1 VDRDRARAPQ
11 GGAHLRPLVAILGR
25 PNVGKST
32 LFNRIAGRRLAL
44 VQDVPGVTRDRHY
57 ADAEWQGRPLAL
69 VDTGGFVPEQEA
81 GLAAAVRA
89 QAQLAAAEA
98 DVLLLL
104 VDGRAG
110 PTAADESL
118 ARALRRT
125 GKPLLLVVNKL
136 DSPRAAESG
145 TADFYRLGIQ
155 DVFPVSAEHAL
166 GIDALLDAVLAR
178 LPNPPEAPEPTAEAA
193 PEEEA
198 PVRLTILG
206 RPNVGKSTLL
216 NALVHEERVVAS
228 PEPGTT
234 RDPIDTTLVH
244 GGRRYVVTDTAGI
257 RRRKAVGEALE
268 KISVLAALR
277 SMERAE
283 VAVLVLD
290 GTEPGVDQDARL
302 AGLVAERA
310 RALLVVVNKWDLV
323 QKDPRT
329 EKRTREE
336 LKWTLKF
343 VSYAPIVFV
352 SALTGSKVEKVLDL
366 AAELQDAFRLR
377 VPTPALN
384 KLLGQLVDAH
394 PGPIVDGRPLRLYY
408 IAQVGTA
415 PPAFAITTNRPE
427 KVPEAYKRYLSNQLR
442 ATFGLRVPIQ
452 LFFREKPGKAKR
464 MARKRP
470 HARR

>member
-1 VDRDRARAPQ
+1 M
-11 GGAHLRPLVAILGR
+11 RPLVAILGR

-32 LFNRIAGRRLAL
+32 LFNRVAGRRLAL

-57 ADAEWQGRPLAL
+57 ADTDWQGHPLAL
-69 VDTGGFVPEQEA
+69 VDTGGFVPDEVT
-81 GLAAAVRA
+81 GLAAQVRA
-89 QAQLAAAEA
+89 QAELAAQEA
-98 DVLLLL
+98 DVVLMV
-104 VDGRAG
+104 VDGRDG

-125 GKPLLLVVNKL
+125 GKPVLLVVNKL
-136 DSPRAAESG
+136 DSATLAETG
-145 TADFYRLGIQ
+145 TADFYRLGIP
-155 DVFPVSAEHAL
+155 DVFAVSAEHAL
-166 GIDALLDAVLAR
+166 GLDALLDAVVSR
-178 LPNPPEAPEPTAEAA
+178 LGDRATQVEEPTEG
-193 PEEEA
+193 EEG

-216 NALVHEERVVAS
+216 NAIVKEERVVAS

-234 RDPIDTTLVH
+234 RDPIDTTFVH
-244 GGRRYVVTDTAGI
+244 KGRRFVLTDTAGI
-257 RRRKAVGEALE
+257 RRRKSMGEGVE
-268 KISVLAALR
+268 KLSVLAALR
-277 SMERAE
+277 RMERAE

-323 QKDPRT
+323 SKDPRT

-366 AAELQDAFRLR
+366 AAELHDQFRMR
-377 VPTPALN
+377 TPTPALN
-384 KLLGQLVDAH
+384 KLLARVVDAH
-394 PGPIVDGRPLRLYY
+394 PAPIVDGRPLRLYY

-464 MARKRP
+464 VARKRP

>member
-1 VDRDRARAPQ
+1 
-11 GGAHLRPLVAILGR
+11 
-25 PNVGKST
+25 VGKST
-32 LFNRIAGRRLAL
+32 FFNRLAGRRLAL

-57 ADAEWQGRPLAL
+57 ADAEWQGRLLSL
-69 VDTGGFVPEQEA
+69 VDTGGFMPDQEA
-81 GLAAAVRA
+81 GLAAQVRA
-89 QAQLAAAEA
+89 QAEIAAAQA

-136 DSPRAAESG
+136 DTPAAGETG
-145 TADFYRLGIQ
+145 PADFYRLGIQ

-166 GIDALLDAVLAR
+166 GLDALLDAVLAR
-178 LPNPPEAPEPTAEAA
+178 LPEPAEPAEPVVEPA
-193 PEEEA
+193 GEEEP

-216 NALVHEERVVAS
+216 NALVKEDRVVAS
-228 PEPGTT
+228 VEPGTT

-244 GGRRYVVTDTAGI
+244 KGRRYVLTDTAGI

-277 SMERAE
+277 SMERAD

-323 QKDPRT
+323 AKDPRK
-329 EKRTREE
+329 EKKTRED

-352 SALTGSKVEKVLDL
+352 SALTGAKVEKVLDL
-366 AAELQDAFRLR
+366 AAELQDQFRVR
-377 VPTPALN
+377 TPTPALN
-384 KLLGQLVDAH
+384 KLLAKVVDAH
-394 PGPIVDGRPLRLYY
+394 PAPIVDGRPLRLYY

-415 PPAFAITTNRPE
+415 PPAFALTTNRPE
-427 KVPEAYKRYLSNQLR
+427 KVPETYKRYLANQLR
-442 ATFGLRVPIQ
+442 DTFGLRVPLQ

-464 MARKRP
+464 V
-470 HARR
+470 ARRRPNARR

>member
-1 VDRDRARAPQ
+1 M
-11 GGAHLRPLVAILGR
+11 RPLIAILGR

-57 ADAEWQGRPLAL
+57 ADAEWLGRQLAV
-69 VDTGGFVPEQEA
+69 VDTGGFVTEGA
-81 GLAAAVRA
+81 GGLAAQIRA
-89 QAQLAAAEA
+89 QAELAAAEA
-98 DVLLLL
+98 EVVLMV
-104 VDGRAG
+104 VDGRSG
-110 PTAADESL
+110 PTATDETL

-136 DSPRAAESG
+136 DSPAAAETG
-145 TADFYRLGIQ
+145 TGDFYRLGIPE
-155 DVFPVSAEHAL
+155 VFPVSAEHAL
-166 GIDALLDAVLAR
+166 GVDALLDAIVAR
-178 LPNPPEAPEPTAEAA
+178 LPPPPEPTEG
-193 PEEEA
+193 PEQEENA

-216 NALVHEERVVAS
+216 NAIVREERVVAS

-244 GGRRYVVTDTAGI
+244 AGRRFVLTDTAGI
-257 RRRKAVGEALE
+257 RRRKAVGEGVE
-268 KISVLAALR
+268 KLSVLAALR
-277 SMERAE
+277 SMERAD

-302 AGLVAERA
+302 AGLVTERA

-323 QKDPRT
+323 AKDPRT

-352 SALTGSKVEKVLDL
+352 SALTGSKVDKVLDL
-366 AAELQDAFRLR
+366 AAGLQDTFRMR

-384 KLLGQLVDAH
+384 KLLAQLVDAH
-394 PGPIVDGRPLRLYY
+394 PAPIVDGRPLRLYY

-415 PPAFAITTNRPE
+415 PPAFAITTTRPE

-442 ATFGLRVPIQ
+442 EAFGLRVPLQ

-464 MARKRP
+464 VARKRP

>member
-1 VDRDRARAPQ
+1 M
-11 GGAHLRPLVAILGR
+11 RPLVAILGR

-57 ADAEWQGRPLAL
+57 ADAEWQGRQLAV
-69 VDTGGFVPEQEA
+69 VDTGGFVPEEA
-81 GLAAAVRA
+81 GGLAAQVRA
-89 QAQLAAAEA
+89 QAELAAAEA
-98 DVLLLL
+98 DVVLMV
-104 VDGRAG
+104 VDGRSG
-110 PTAADESL
+110 PIAADETL

-125 GKPLLLVVNKL
+125 GKPLVLVVNKL
-136 DSPRAAESG
+136 DSPAAAETG
-145 TADFYRLGIQ
+145 TGDFYRLGIA

-166 GIDALLDAVLAR
+166 GVDGVLDAVVAR
-178 LPNPPEAPEPTAEAA
+178 LPAPPETG
-193 PEEEA
+193 PEETQEENA

-216 NALVHEERVVAS
+216 NALVREERVVAS

-244 GGRRYVVTDTAGI
+244 GGRRFVLTDTAGI
-257 RRRKAVGEALE
+257 RRRKAVGEGVE
-268 KISVLAALR
+268 KLSVLAALR
-277 SMERAE
+277 SMERAD

-323 QKDPRT
+323 TKDPRT

-343 VSYAPIVFV
+343 VAYAPIVFV
-352 SALTGSKVEKVLDL
+352 SALTGSKVDKVLDL
-366 AAELQDAFRLR
+366 AAGLQDSFRMR

-384 KLLGQLVDAH
+384 KLLGRLVDAH
-394 PGPIVDGRPLRLYY
+394 PAPIVDGRPLRLYY

-427 KVPEAYKRYLSNQLR
+427 KVPEAYKRYISNQLR
-442 ATFGLRVPIQ
+442 ETFGLRVPLQ
-452 LFFREKPGKAKR
+452 LFFREKPGKAR
-464 MARKRP
+464 RVARKRP

>member
-1 VDRDRARAPQ
+1 V
-11 GGAHLRPLVAILGR
+11 RPLVAILGR

-57 ADAEWQGRPLAL
+57 ADTDWQGRALAV
-69 VDTGGFVPEQEA
+69 VDTGGFVPDEA
-81 GLAAAVRA
+81 HGLTAQVRA
-89 QAQLAAAEA
+89 QAELAAQEA
-98 DVLLLL
+98 DVVLMV
-104 VDGRAG
+104 VDGRDG

-125 GKPLLLVVNKL
+125 GKPVLLVVNKL
-136 DSPRAAESG
+136 DSPASAETG
-145 TADFYRLGIQ
+145 TADFFRLGFPE
-155 DVFPVSAEHAL
+155 VFAVSAEHAL
-166 GIDALLDAVLAR
+166 GFDALLDAVVAR
-178 LPNPPEAPEPTAEAA
+178 LGEPAA
-193 PEEEA
+193 PAEEPAEGDDG

-216 NALVHEERVVAS
+216 NALVKEERVVAN

-244 GGRRYVVTDTAGI
+244 KGRRFVLTDTAGI
-257 RRRKAVGEALE
+257 RRRKAVGEVVE
-268 KISVLAALR
+268 KLSVLAALR

-323 QKDPRT
+323 SKDPRT

-336 LKWTLKF
+336 LKWTLRF

-366 AAELQDAFRLR
+366 AAELHDQFRMR
-377 VPTPALN
+377 TPTPALN
-384 KLLGQLVDAH
+384 RLLARVVDAH
-394 PGPIVDGRPLRLYY
+394 PAPIVDGRPLRLYY

-415 PPAFAITTNRPE
+415 PPAFAVTTNRPE
-427 KVPEAYKRYLSNQLR
+427 KVPEAYKRYLSNQIR
-442 ATFGLRVPIQ
+442 EAFGLRVPLQ

-464 MARKRP
+464 LARKRP

>member
-1 VDRDRARAPQ
+1 M
-11 GGAHLRPLVAILGR
+11 RPLVAILGR
-25 PNVGKST
+25 PSVGKST

-57 ADAEWQGRPLAL
+57 ADAEWQGRELAV
-69 VDTGGFVPEQEA
+69 VDTGGFVPDEQG
-81 GLAAAVRA
+81 GLSAQVRA
-89 QAQLAAAEA
+89 QAEIAAREA
-98 DVLLLL
+98 DVLLLV
-104 VDGRAG
+104 VDGRTG
-110 PTAADESL
+110 PTPADESL

-136 DSPRAAESG
+136 DSPTLAETG
-145 TADFYRLGIQ
+145 TADFFRLGIP
-155 DVFPVSAEHAL
+155 DVFAVSAEHSI
-166 GIDALLDAVLAR
+166 GVDGVLDAVAAR
-178 LPNPPEAPEPTAEAA
+178 LPAPAVPPPEVPPGDGEDG
-193 PEEEA
+193 

-216 NALVHEERVVAS
+216 NALVHEERVVAN

-244 GGRRYVVTDTAGI
+244 EGRRFVLTDTAGI
-257 RRRKAVGEALE
+257 RRRKAVGEAVE
-268 KISVLAALR
+268 KLSVLAALR
-277 SMERAE
+277 SMERAD
-283 VAVLVLD
+283 VAILVLD

-323 QKDPRT
+323 EKDPRT

-352 SALTGSKVEKVLDL
+352 SALTGAKVEKVLDL
-366 AAELQDAFRLR
+366 AAELQDAFRRR
-377 VPTPALN
+377 VPTPVLN
-384 KLLGQLVDAH
+384 RFLAQVVDAH
-394 PGPIVDGRPLRLYY
+394 PAPIVDGRPLRLYY

-415 PPAFAITTNRPE
+415 PPAFTVTTNRPE
-427 KVPEAYKRYLSNQLR
+427 KVPETYKRYLSNQLR
-442 ATFGLRVPIQ
+442 AAFGLRVPLQ
-452 LFFREKPGKAKR
+452 LFFREKPGRAKR
-464 MARKRP
+464 VARKRP

>member
-1 VDRDRARAPQ
+1 M
-11 GGAHLRPLVAILGR
+11 RPLIAILGR

-57 ADAEWQGRPLAL
+57 ADAEWQGRPLAI
-69 VDTGGFVPEQEA
+69 VDTGGFVTEEDG
-81 GLAAAVRA
+81 GLAAQVRA
-89 QAQLAAAEA
+89 QAELAAAEA
-98 DVLLLL
+98 DVVLMV
-104 VDGRAG
+104 VDGRSG
-110 PTAADESL
+110 PTAADETL

-136 DSPRAAESG
+136 DSPATAETG
-145 TADFYRLGIQ
+145 TGDFYRLGIP
-155 DVFPVSAEHAL
+155 DVFPASAEHAL
-166 GIDALLDAVLAR
+166 GMDALLDAVVAR
-178 LPNPPEAPEPTAEAA
+178 LPKPVEPPEGPES
-193 PEEEA
+193 EENA

-216 NALVHEERVVAS
+216 NAIVREERVVAS

-244 GGRRYVVTDTAGI
+244 QGRRFVLTDTAGI
-257 RRRKAVGEALE
+257 RRRKAVGEGVE
-268 KISVLAALR
+268 KLSVLAALR

-323 QKDPRT
+323 AKDPRT

-343 VSYAPIVFV
+343 VSYAPIIFV
-352 SALTGSKVEKVLDL
+352 SALTGSKVDKVLDL
-366 AAELQDAFRLR
+366 AAGLQDTFRMR

-384 KLLGQLVDAH
+384 KLLGHLVDAH
-394 PGPIVDGRPLRLYY
+394 PAPIVDGRPLRLYY

-427 KVPEAYKRYLSNQLR
+427 KVPEAYKRYISNQLR
-442 ATFGLRVPIQ
+442 ETFGLRVPLQ

-464 MARKRP
+464 AARKRP
-470 HARR
+470 QKGPHARR

>member
-1 VDRDRARAPQ
+1 V
-11 GGAHLRPLVAILGR
+11 RPLVAILGR

-57 ADAEWQGRPLAL
+57 ADAEWQGRQLAV
-69 VDTGGFVPEQEA
+69 VDTGGFVTEEGG
-81 GLAAAVRA
+81 GLAAQVRA
-89 QAQLAAAEA
+89 QAELAAAEA
-98 DVLLLL
+98 DVVLMV
-104 VDGRAG
+104 VDGRSG
-110 PTAADESL
+110 PTAVDETL

-125 GKPLLLVVNKL
+125 GKPLILVVNKL
-136 DSPRAAESG
+136 DSPATAESG
-145 TADFYRLGIQ
+145 TADFYRLGIPE
-155 DVFPVSAEHAL
+155 VFPASAEHAL
-166 GIDALLDAVLAR
+166 GMDALLDAVVAR
-178 LPNPPEAPEPTAEAA
+178 LPPPPEAPDVEVAE
-193 PEEEA
+193 ENA

-216 NALVHEERVVAS
+216 NALVREERVVAS

-244 GGRRYVVTDTAGI
+244 GGRRFVLTDTAGI
-257 RRRKAVGEALE
+257 RRRKAVGEGVE
-268 KISVLAALR
+268 KLSVLAALR

-323 QKDPRT
+323 VKDPRT

-352 SALTGSKVEKVLDL
+352 SALTGSKVDKVLDL
-366 AAELQDAFRLR
+366 AAGLQDSFRMR

-384 KLLGQLVDAH
+384 KLLARVVDAH
-394 PGPIVDGRPLRLYY
+394 PAPIVDGRPLRLYY

-415 PPAFAITTNRPE
+415 PPAFAVTTNRPE

-442 ATFGLRVPIQ
+442 EAFGLRVPLQ

-464 MARKRP
+464 AARKRP

>member
-1 VDRDRARAPQ
+1 V
-11 GGAHLRPLVAILGR
+11 RPLVAILGR

-57 ADAEWQGRPLAL
+57 ADTDWQGHSLAL
-69 VDTGGFVPEQEA
+69 VDTGGFVPDEA
-81 GLAAAVRA
+81 SGLAAQVRA
-89 QAQLAAAEA
+89 QAELAAQEA
-98 DVLLLL
+98 DVVLMV
-104 VDGRAG
+104 VDGRDG

-125 GKPLLLVVNKL
+125 GKPVLLVVNKL
-136 DSPRAAESG
+136 DSTTLAETG
-145 TADFYRLGIQ
+145 TADFFRLGIP
-155 DVFPVSAEHAL
+155 DVFAVSAEHAL
-166 GIDALLDAVLAR
+166 GLDALLDAVVTR
-178 LPNPPEAPEPTAEAA
+178 LGDRAA
-193 PEEEA
+193 PAEEPAEGEEG

-216 NALVHEERVVAS
+216 NAIVKEERVVAS

-234 RDPIDTTLVH
+234 RDPIDTTFVH
-244 GGRRYVVTDTAGI
+244 KGRRFVLTDTAGI
-257 RRRKAVGEALE
+257 RRRKSMGEGVE
-268 KISVLAALR
+268 KLSVLAALR
-277 SMERAE
+277 RMERAE

-323 QKDPRT
+323 SKDPRT

-366 AAELQDAFRLR
+366 AAELHDQFRMR
-377 VPTPALN
+377 TPTPALN
-384 KLLGQLVDAH
+384 KLLAQVVDAH
-394 PGPIVDGRPLRLYY
+394 PAPIVDGRPLRLYY

-415 PPAFAITTNRPE
+415 PPAFAVTTNRPE

-442 ATFGLRVPIQ
+442 ETFGLRVPLQ
-452 LFFREKPGKAKR
+452 LFFREKPGRAKR
-464 MARKRP
+464 LARKRP

>member
-1 VDRDRARAPQ
+1 V
-11 GGAHLRPLVAILGR
+11 RPLVAILGR

-57 ADAEWQGRPLAL
+57 ADAEWQGRELA
-69 VDTGGFVPEQEA
+69 VIDTGGFVPDEA
-81 GLAAAVRA
+81 SGLAAQVRA
-89 QAQLAAAEA
+89 EAELAAREA
-98 DVLLLL
+98 DVVVMV

-110 PTAADESL
+110 PGAADETL

-125 GKPLLLVVNKL
+125 GKPLVLAVNKL
-136 DSPRAAESG
+136 DSPALVETG
-145 TADFYRLGIQ
+145 TADFYRLGIPE
-155 DVFPVSAEHAL
+155 VFGVSAEHSV
-166 GIDALLDAVLAR
+166 GVDALLDALVAR
-178 LPNPPEAPEPTAEAA
+178 LPKAPEPVEPAEGAE
-193 PEEEA
+193 PEENA

-216 NALVHEERVVAS
+216 NAIVHEERVVAS

-244 GGRRYVVTDTAGI
+244 RDRRFVLTDTAGI
-257 RRRKAVGEALE
+257 RRRKAVGEGVE
-268 KISVLAALR
+268 KLSVLAALR
-277 SMERAE
+277 SMERAD

-290 GTEPGVDQDARL
+290 GTEPGVEQDARL

-323 QKDPRT
+323 IKDPRT

-352 SALTGSKVEKVLDL
+352 SALTGSKVDKVLDL
-366 AAELQDAFRLR
+366 AAELQDSFRKR

-384 KLLGQLVDAH
+384 KLLGHLVDAH
-394 PGPIVDGRPLRLYY
+394 PAPIVDGRPLRLYY

-442 ATFGLRVPIQ
+442 ATFGLRVPLQ

-464 MARKRP
+464 AARRRP

>member
-1 VDRDRARAPQ
+1 M
-11 GGAHLRPLVAILGR
+11 RPLVAILGR

-32 LFNRIAGRRLAL
+32 LFNRLAGRRLAL

-57 ADAEWQGRPLAL
+57 TDAEWQGRPLAL
-69 VDTGGFVPEQEA
+69 VDTGGFIPDEKS
-81 GLAAAVRA
+81 GLAAQVRA
-89 QAQLAAAEA
+89 QAELAAAEA
-98 DVLLLL
+98 DVLLMV
-104 VDGRAG
+104 VDGRSG
-110 PTAADESL
+110 PMAADESL

-136 DSPRAAESG
+136 DTPAIAETG
-145 TADFYRLGIQ
+145 TADFYRLGIPE
-155 DVFPVSAEHAL
+155 VFGVSAEHAL
-166 GIDALLDAVLAR
+166 GLGSLLDAVVAR
-178 LPNPPEAPEPTAEAA
+178 LPPPGEAAGEPPPEEP
-193 PEEEA
+193 P

-216 NALVHEERVVAS
+216 NAIVHEERVVSS

-244 GGRRYVVTDTAGI
+244 GGRRFVLTDTAGI
-257 RRRKAVGEALE
+257 RRRKAVGEGVE
-268 KISVLAALR
+268 KLGVLAALR
-277 SMERAE
+277 SMERAD

-323 QKDPRT
+323 EKDPRT

-343 VSYAPIVFV
+343 VAYAPIVFV
-352 SALTGSKVEKVLDL
+352 SALTGAKVEKVLDL

-384 KLLGQLVDAH
+384 RLLAEVVDAH
-394 PGPIVDGRPLRLYY
+394 PAPIVDGRPLRLYY

-415 PPAFAITTNRPE
+415 PPAFAVTTNRPE
-427 KVPEAYKRYLSNQLR
+427 KVPEAYKRYLSNRLR
-442 ATFGLRVPIQ
+442 ETFGLRVPVQ
-452 LFFREKPGKAKR
+452 LFFREKPGRAKR
-464 MARKRP
+464 VARKRP
-470 HARR
+470 RARR

>member
-1 VDRDRARAPQ
+1 V
-11 GGAHLRPLVAILGR
+11 RPLIAILGR

-32 LFNRIAGRRLAL
+32 LFNRIVGRRLAL

-57 ADAEWQGRPLAL
+57 ADAEWQARQLAI
-69 VDTGGFVPEQEA
+69 VDTGGFVTEEEG
-81 GLAAAVRA
+81 GLAAQVRA
-89 QAQLAAAEA
+89 QAELAAAEA
-98 DVLLLL
+98 DVVLMV
-104 VDGRAG
+104 VDGRTG
-110 PTAADESL
+110 PSATDETL

-136 DSPRAAESG
+136 DSPAAAETG
-145 TADFYRLGIQ
+145 TGDFYRLGIPE
-155 DVFPVSAEHAL
+155 VFAVSAEHSL
-166 GIDALLDAVLAR
+166 GVDALLDAVVAR
-178 LPNPPEAPEPTAEAA
+178 LPAPPEAPAAEV
-193 PEEEA
+193 PEANA

-216 NALVHEERVVAS
+216 NALLREERVIAS

-244 GGRRYVVTDTAGI
+244 RDRRFVLTDTAGI
-257 RRRKAVGEALE
+257 RRRKAVGEGVE
-268 KISVLAALR
+268 KLSVLGALR
-277 SMERAE
+277 SMERAD

-323 QKDPRT
+323 AKDPRT

-343 VSYAPIVFV
+343 VSYAPIIFV
-352 SALTGSKVEKVLDL
+352 SALTGSKVDKVLDL
-366 AAELQDAFRLR
+366 AAELQDSFRKR

-384 KLLGQLVDAH
+384 KLLAQLVDAH
-394 PGPIVDGRPLRLYY
+394 PAPIVDGRPLRLYY

-427 KVPEAYKRYLSNQLR
+427 KVPEAYKRYVSNQLR
-442 ATFGLRVPIQ
+442 EAFGLRVPLQ

>member
-1 VDRDRARAPQ
+1 V
-11 GGAHLRPLVAILGR
+11 RPLVAILGR

-57 ADAEWQGRPLAL
+57 ADAEWQGRPLAV
-69 VDTGGFVPEQEA
+69 VDTGGFVPDQEG
-81 GLAAAVRA
+81 GLAAQVRA
-89 QAQLAAAEA
+89 QAELAAAEA
-98 DVLLLL
+98 DVLVMV
-104 VDGRAG
+104 VDGRDG
-110 PTAADESL
+110 PTAVDETL

-125 GKPLLLVVNKL
+125 GKPLLLAVNKL
-136 DSPRAAESG
+136 DVPALAETG
-145 TADFYRLGIQ
+145 TADFYRLGIG

-166 GIDALLDAVLAR
+166 GVDALLDAIVAR
-178 LPNPPEAPEPTAEAA
+178 VPPAAEGEEPAAAE
-193 PEEEA
+193 ENA

-216 NALVHEERVVAS
+216 NALVREERVVAA

-234 RDPIDTTLVH
+234 RDPIDTTLEH
-244 GGRRYVVTDTAGI
+244 RGRRFVLTDTAGI
-257 RRRKAVGEALE
+257 RRRRAVGEGVE
-268 KISVLAALR
+268 KLSVLAALR
-277 SMERAE
+277 SMERAD

-290 GTEPGVDQDARL
+290 GTEPGVEQDARL
-302 AGLVAERA
+302 AGLVAERG

-323 QKDPRT
+323 AKDPRT

-343 VSYAPIVFV
+343 VSYAPIIFV
-352 SALTGSKVEKVLDL
+352 SALTGAKVDKVLDL
-366 AAELQDAFRLR
+366 AAGLQDSFRMR

-394 PGPIVDGRPLRLYY
+394 PAPIVDGRPLRLYY

-427 KVPEAYKRYLSNQLR
+427 KVPEAYKRYISNQLR
-442 ATFGLRVPIQ
+442 ETFGLRVPIQ

-464 MARKRP
+464 VARKRP
-470 HARR
+470 NARR

>member
-1 VDRDRARAPQ
+1 V
-11 GGAHLRPLVAILGR
+11 RPLVAILGR

-44 VQDVPGVTRDRHY
+44 VRDVPGVTRDRHY
-57 ADAEWQGRPLAL
+57 ADADWQGRPLAI
-69 VDTGGFVPEQEA
+69 VDTGGFVTDEGA
-81 GLAAAVRA
+81 GLAAQVRA
-89 QAQLAAAEA
+89 QAELAAAEA
-98 DVLLLL
+98 DVVLMV
-104 VDGRAG
+104 VDGRTG
-110 PTAADESL
+110 PTAADETL

-136 DSPRAAESG
+136 DSPAAAETG
-145 TADFYRLGIQ
+145 TGDFYRLGIP

-166 GIDALLDAVLAR
+166 GFDALLDTVVAR
-178 LPNPPEAPEPTAEAA
+178 LPAPTEPAERPEP
-193 PEEEA
+193 EENA

-216 NALVHEERVVAS
+216 NAIVREERVVVS

-234 RDPIDTTLVH
+234 RDPIDTALEH
-244 GGRRYVVTDTAGI
+244 GGRRFILTDTGGI
-257 RRRKAVGEALE
+257 RRRKAVGEGVEQL
-268 KISVLAALR
+268 SVLAALR
-277 SMERAE
+277 SMERAD

-302 AGLVAERA
+302 AGLVVERA

-323 QKDPRT
+323 AKDPRT

-343 VSYAPIVFV
+343 VSYAPIIFV

-366 AAELQDAFRLR
+366 AAELQDSFRLR

-384 KLLGQLVDAH
+384 KLLAQLVDAH
-394 PGPIVDGRPLRLYY
+394 PAPIVDGRPLRLYY

-415 PPAFAITTNRPE
+415 PPAFAVTTNRPE

-442 ATFGLRVPIQ
+442 DTFGLRVPIQ

-464 MARKRP
+464 LARKRP

>member
-1 VDRDRARAPQ
+1 MRA
-11 GGAHLRPLVAILGR
+11 LVAILGR

-57 ADAEWQGRPLAL
+57 ADAEWQGRQLAV
-69 VDTGGFVPEQEA
+69 VDTGGFVTEEGG
-81 GLAAAVRA
+81 GLGAQVRA
-89 QAQLAAAEA
+89 QAELAAAEA
-98 DVLLLL
+98 DVVLMV
-104 VDGRAG
+104 VDGRSG
-110 PTAADESL
+110 PTAVDETL

-125 GKPLLLVVNKL
+125 GKPLILVVNKL
-136 DSPRAAESG
+136 DSPATAESG
-145 TADFYRLGIQ
+145 TADFYRLGIPE
-155 DVFPVSAEHAL
+155 VFPASAEHAL
-166 GIDALLDAVLAR
+166 GMDALLDAVVAR
-178 LPNPPEAPEPTAEAA
+178 LPPPPEAPDAEVA
-193 PEEEA
+193 EENA

-216 NALVHEERVVAS
+216 NALVREERVVAS

-244 GGRRYVVTDTAGI
+244 GGRRFVLTDTAGI
-257 RRRKAVGEALE
+257 RRRKAVGEGVE
-268 KISVLAALR
+268 KLSVLAALR

-323 QKDPRT
+323 VKDPRT

-352 SALTGSKVEKVLDL
+352 SALTGSKVDKVLDL
-366 AAELQDAFRLR
+366 AAGLQDSFRMR

-384 KLLGQLVDAH
+384 KLLARVVDAH
-394 PGPIVDGRPLRLYY
+394 PAPIVDGRPLRLYY
-408 IAQVGTA
+408 IAQVGAA
-415 PPAFAITTNRPE
+415 PPAFAVTTNRPE
-427 KVPEAYKRYLSNQLR
+427 KVPEAYKRYLSNRLR
-442 ATFGLRVPIQ
+442 EAFGLRVPLQ
-452 LFFREKPGKAKR
+452 LFFREKPGRAKR
-464 MARKRP
+464 VARKRP
-470 HARR
+470 ARR

>member
-1 VDRDRARAPQ
+1 M
-11 GGAHLRPLVAILGR
+11 RPLIAILGR
-25 PNVGKST
+25 PSVGKST

-57 ADAEWQGRPLAL
+57 ADAEWQGRPLAI
-69 VDTGGFVPEQEA
+69 VDTGGFVTEA
-81 GLAAAVRA
+81 AGGLAAQVRA
-89 QAQLAAAEA
+89 QAELAAAEA
-98 DVLLLL
+98 DVVLMV
-104 VDGRAG
+104 VDGRSG
-110 PTAADESL
+110 PTAADETL

-125 GKPLLLVVNKL
+125 GKPLLLAVNKL
-136 DSPRAAESG
+136 DSPATAETG
-145 TADFYRLGIQ
+145 TGDFYRLGIP
-155 DVFPVSAEHAL
+155 DVFPTSAEHAL
-166 GIDALLDAVLAR
+166 GMDALLDAVVAR
-178 LPNPPEAPEPTAEAA
+178 LPKPVEPAEGAE
-193 PEEEA
+193 PEENA

-216 NALVHEERVVAS
+216 NAIVREERVVAN

-244 GGRRYVVTDTAGI
+244 QGRRFILTDTAGI

-277 SMERAE
+277 SMERAD

-343 VSYAPIVFV
+343 VSYAPIIFV
-352 SALTGSKVEKVLDL
+352 SALTGSKVDKVLDL
-366 AAELQDAFRLR
+366 AAELQDAFRMR

-384 KLLGQLVDAH
+384 KLLARLVDAH
-394 PGPIVDGRPLRLYY
+394 PAPIVDGRPLRLYY

-415 PPAFAITTNRPE
+415 PPAFALTTNRPE
-427 KVPEAYKRYLSNQLR
+427 KVPEAYKRYISNQLR
-442 ATFGLRVPIQ
+442 EAFGLRVPLQ

-464 MARKRP
+464 AARKRP

>member
-1 VDRDRARAPQ
+1 M
-11 GGAHLRPLVAILGR
+11 RPLVAILGR

-57 ADAEWQGRPLAL
+57 ADAEWQGRQIAL
-69 VDTGGFVPEQEA
+69 VDTGGFVAEEA
-81 GLAAAVRA
+81 GGLAAQVRA
-89 QAQLAAAEA
+89 QAELAAAEA
-98 DVLLLL
+98 DVVLMV
-104 VDGRAG
+104 VDGRSG
-110 PTAADESL
+110 PIAADETL

-136 DSPRAAESG
+136 DSPAAAETG
-145 TADFYRLGIQ
+145 TGDFYRLGIPE
-155 DVFPVSAEHAL
+155 VFAVSAEHAL
-166 GIDALLDAVLAR
+166 GMDAVLDAVVAR
-178 LPNPPEAPEPTAEAA
+178 LPPPPEASGEET
-193 PEEEA
+193 PEENA

-216 NALVHEERVVAS
+216 NALVREERVVAN

-244 GGRRYVVTDTAGI
+244 GGRRFVLTDTAGI
-257 RRRKAVGEALE
+257 RRRKAVGEGVE

-277 SMERAE
+277 SMERAD

-323 QKDPRT
+323 TKDPRT

-343 VSYAPIVFV
+343 VAYAPIVFV
-352 SALTGSKVEKVLDL
+352 SALTGSKVDKVLDL
-366 AAELQDAFRLR
+366 AADLQDSFRMR

-384 KLLGQLVDAH
+384 KLLAQLVDAH
-394 PGPIVDGRPLRLYY
+394 PAPIVDGRPLRLYY

-427 KVPEAYKRYLSNQLR
+427 KVPESYKRYVSNQLR
-442 ATFGLRVPIQ
+442 EAFGLRVPLQ

-464 MARKRP
+464 LARKRP

>member
-1 VDRDRARAPQ
+1 V
-11 GGAHLRPLVAILGR
+11 RPLVAILGR

-44 VQDVPGVTRDRHY
+44 VRDVPGVTRDRHY
-57 ADAEWQGRPLAL
+57 ADADWQGRPLAI
-69 VDTGGFVPEQEA
+69 VDTGGFVTDEGA
-81 GLAAAVRA
+81 GLAAQVRA
-89 QAQLAAAEA
+89 QAELAAAEA
-98 DVLLLL
+98 DVVLMV
-104 VDGRAG
+104 VDGRTG
-110 PTAADESL
+110 PTAADETL

-136 DSPRAAESG
+136 DSPAAAETG
-145 TADFYRLGIQ
+145 TGDFYRLGIP

-166 GIDALLDAVLAR
+166 GFDALLDTVVAR
-178 LPNPPEAPEPTAEAA
+178 LPAPTEPAERPEP
-193 PEEEA
+193 EENA

-216 NALVHEERVVAS
+216 NAIVREERVVVS

-234 RDPIDTTLVH
+234 RDPIDTALEH
-244 GGRRYVVTDTAGI
+244 GGRRFILTDTGGI
-257 RRRKAVGEALE
+257 RRRKAVGEGVE
-268 KISVLAALR
+268 KLSVLAALR
-277 SMERAE
+277 SMERAD

-302 AGLVAERA
+302 AGLVVERA

-323 QKDPRT
+323 AKDPRT

-343 VSYAPIVFV
+343 VSYAPIIFV

-366 AAELQDAFRLR
+366 AAELQDSFRLR

-384 KLLGQLVDAH
+384 KLLAQLVDAH
-394 PGPIVDGRPLRLYY
+394 PAPIVDGRPLRLYY

-415 PPAFAITTNRPE
+415 PPAFAVTTNRPE

-442 ATFGLRVPIQ
+442 DTFGLRVPIQ

-464 MARKRP
+464 LARKRP

>member
-1 VDRDRARAPQ
+1 M
-11 GGAHLRPLVAILGR
+11 
-25 PNVGKST
+25 GKST

-57 ADAEWQGRPLAL
+57 ADAEWQGRPLAV
-69 VDTGGFVPEQEA
+69 VDTGGFVPDQEG
-81 GLAAAVRA
+81 GLAAQVRA
-89 QAQLAAAEA
+89 QAQLAAGEA
-98 DVLLLL
+98 DVVLMV
-104 VDGRAG
+104 VDGRTG
-110 PTAADESL
+110 PTATDETL

-136 DSPRAAESG
+136 DSPAAADTG
-145 TADFYRLGIQ
+145 TGEFYRLGIP
-155 DVFPVSAEHAL
+155 DVFAVSAEHAL
-166 GIDALLDAVLAR
+166 GLDPLLDAVVAR
-178 LPNPPEAPEPTAEAA
+178 LPPPAPEPKAGAE
-193 PEEEA
+193 PEENA

-216 NALVHEERVVAS
+216 NALVREERVVAN

-244 GGRRYVVTDTAGI
+244 KGRHFVLTDTAGI
-257 RRRKAVGEALE
+257 RRRKAVGEAVE
-268 KISVLAALR
+268 KLSVLAALR
-277 SMERAE
+277 SMERAD

-323 QKDPRT
+323 AKDPRT

-366 AAELQDAFRLR
+366 AAELQDSFRMR

-394 PGPIVDGRPLRLYY
+394 PAPIVDGRPLRLYY

-415 PPAFAITTNRPE
+415 PPAFAVTTNRPE
-427 KVPEAYKRYLSNQLR
+427 KVPEAYKRYLANHLR
-442 ATFGLRVPIQ
+442 EAFGLRVPIQ

-464 MARKRP
+464 LARKRP

>member
-1 VDRDRARAPQ
+1 
-11 GGAHLRPLVAILGR
+11 
-25 PNVGKST
+25 
-32 LFNRIAGRRLAL
+32 
-44 VQDVPGVTRDRHY
+44 
-57 ADAEWQGRPLAL
+57 
-69 VDTGGFVPEQEA
+69 
-81 GLAAAVRA
+81 
-89 QAQLAAAEA
+89 
-98 DVLLLL
+98 
-104 VDGRAG
+104 
-110 PTAADESL
+110 
-118 ARALRRT
+118 
-125 GKPLLLVVNKL
+125 VVNKL
-136 DSPRAAESG
+136 DSPAAAETG
-145 TADFYRLGIQ
+145 TGDFYRLGIP
-155 DVFPVSAEHAL
+155 DLFPVSAEHAL
-166 GIDALLDAVLAR
+166 GMDAVLDAVVAR
-178 LPNPPEAPEPTAEAA
+178 LPPPPEASAEET
-193 PEEEA
+193 PEENA

-216 NALVHEERVVAS
+216 NALVHEERVVAN

-244 GGRRYVVTDTAGI
+244 GGRRFVLTDTAGI
-257 RRRKAVGEALE
+257 RRRKAVGESVE

-277 SMERAE
+277 SMERAD

-323 QKDPRT
+323 MKDPRT

-343 VSYAPIVFV
+343 VAYAPIVFV
-352 SALTGSKVEKVLDL
+352 SALTGSKVDKVLDL
-366 AAELQDAFRLR
+366 AAGLQDSFRMR

-394 PGPIVDGRPLRLYY
+394 PAPIVDGRPLRLYY

-427 KVPEAYKRYLSNQLR
+427 KVPEAYKRYVSNQLR
-442 ATFGLRVPIQ
+442 EAFGLRVPLQ

-464 MARKRP
+464 LARRRP

>member
-1 VDRDRARAPQ
+1 V
-11 GGAHLRPLVAILGR
+11 RPLIAILGR

-32 LFNRIAGRRLAL
+32 LFNRIVGRRLAL

-57 ADAEWQGRPLAL
+57 ADAEWLGRELAV
-69 VDTGGFVPEQEA
+69 VDTGGFVTEEDG
-81 GLAAAVRA
+81 GLAAQVRA
-89 QAQLAAAEA
+89 QAELAAAEA
-98 DVLLLL
+98 DVVLMV
-104 VDGRAG
+104 VDGRTG
-110 PTAADESL
+110 PSATDETL

-125 GKPLLLVVNKL
+125 GKPLLVVVNKL
-136 DSPRAAESG
+136 DTPAAAESG
-145 TADFYRLGIQ
+145 TGDFYRLGIPE
-155 DVFPVSAEHAL
+155 VFPVSAEHAL
-166 GIDALLDAVLAR
+166 GMDALLDAVVAR
-178 LPNPPEAPEPTAEAA
+178 LPAPPEPPGPEVL
-193 PEEEA
+193 EENA

-216 NALVHEERVVAS
+216 NALVRAERVVAG

-244 GGRRYVVTDTAGI
+244 RGRRFVLTDTAGI
-257 RRRKAVGEALE
+257 RRRKAVGEGVE
-268 KISVLAALR
+268 KLSVLAALR
-277 SMERAE
+277 SMERAD

-302 AGLVAERA
+302 AGLVTERA

-323 QKDPRT
+323 AKDPRT

-343 VSYAPIVFV
+343 VSYAPIIFV
-352 SALTGSKVEKVLDL
+352 SALTGSKVDKVLDL
-366 AAELQDAFRLR
+366 AADLQDSFRMR

-384 KLLGQLVDAH
+384 KLLARLVDAH
-394 PGPIVDGRPLRLYY
+394 PAPIVDGRPLRLYY

-427 KVPEAYKRYLSNQLR
+427 KVPEAYKRYVSNQLR
-442 ATFGLRVPIQ
+442 EAFGLRVPLQ

-464 MARKRP
+464 VARKRP

>member
-1 VDRDRARAPQ
+1 VT
-11 GGAHLRPLVAILGR
+11 PLVAILGR

-57 ADAEWQGRPLAL
+57 ADAEWQGRKLAV
-69 VDTGGFVPEQEA
+69 VDTGGFVTEEVG
-81 GLAAAVRA
+81 GLPAQVRA
-89 QAQLAAAEA
+89 QAELAAAEA
-98 DVLLLL
+98 DVVLMV
-104 VDGRAG
+104 VDGRTG
-110 PTAADESL
+110 PTAADETL

-136 DSPRAAESG
+136 DTPAVADSG
-145 TADFYRLGIQ
+145 TGDFYRLGVQ
-155 DVFPVSAEHAL
+155 DLFPVSAEHAL
-166 GIDALLDAVLAR
+166 GMDALLDAVVAR
-178 LPNPPEAPEPTAEAA
+178 LPPPPEAVETPAAE
-193 PEEEA
+193 ENA

-216 NALVHEERVVAS
+216 NAIVHEERVVAS

-244 GGRRYVVTDTAGI
+244 QGRRFVLTDTAGI
-257 RRRKAVGEALE
+257 RRRKAVGEGVE
-268 KISVLAALR
+268 KLSVLAALR
-277 SMERAE
+277 SMERAD

-343 VSYAPIVFV
+343 VSYAPIIFV
-352 SALTGSKVEKVLDL
+352 SALTGSKVDKVLDL
-366 AAELQDAFRLR
+366 AAELQDAFRRR

-394 PGPIVDGRPLRLYY
+394 PAPIVDGRPLRLYY

-415 PPAFAITTNRPE
+415 PPAFALTTNRPE
-427 KVPEAYKRYLSNQLR
+427 KVPEAYKRYISNQLR
-442 ATFGLRVPIQ
+442 ETFGLRVPLQ

-464 MARKRP
+464 AARKRP

>member
-1 VDRDRARAPQ
+1 
-11 GGAHLRPLVAILGR
+11 
-25 PNVGKST
+25 VGKST
-32 LFNRIAGRRLAL
+32 LFNRLAGRRLAL

-81 GLAAAVRA
+81 GLAAQVRA
-89 QAQLAAAEA
+89 QAELATAEA

-110 PTAADESL
+110 PTAADASL
-118 ARALRRT
+118 ATALRRT

-136 DSPRAAESG
+136 DSPAAADSG
-145 TADFYRLGIQ
+145 TGDFYRLGIQ

-166 GIDALLDAVLAR
+166 GMDALLDAVVAR
-178 LPNPPEAPEPTAEAA
+178 LPQPPEPPEPVTEPA
-193 PEEEA
+193 PDGEA

-216 NALVHEERVVAS
+216 NALVHEERVVANA
-228 PEPGTT
+228 EPGTT

-244 GGRRYVVTDTAGI
+244 KGRRYVLTDTAGI

-277 SMERAE
+277 SMERAD

-323 QKDPRT
+323 QKDPKK
-329 EKRTREE
+329 EKKTREE

-352 SALTGSKVEKVLDL
+352 SALTGAKVEKVLDL
-366 AAELQDAFRLR
+366 AAGLQDSFRVR
-377 VPTPALN
+377 IPTPALN
-384 KLLGQLVDAH
+384 KLLARMVDAH
-394 PGPIVDGRPLRLYY
+394 PAPIVDGRPLRLYY

-415 PPAFAITTNRPE
+415 PPAFALTTNRPE
-427 KVPEAYKRYLSNQLR
+427 KVPETYKRYLSNQLR
-442 ATFGLRVPIQ
+442 EEFGLRVPLQ

-464 MARKRP
+464 AARRRP

>member
-1 VDRDRARAPQ
+1 M
-11 GGAHLRPLVAILGR
+11 RPLVAILGR

-57 ADAEWQGRPLAL
+57 ADTEWQGRSLAL
-69 VDTGGFVPEQEA
+69 VDTGGFVPDGEG
-81 GLAAAVRA
+81 GLAAQVRA
-89 QAQLAAAEA
+89 QAELATAEA

-110 PTAADESL
+110 PTPADDAL

-136 DSPRAAESG
+136 DTPPAAETG
-145 TADFYRLGIQ
+145 TADFYRLGIA

-166 GIDALLDAVLAR
+166 GMDALLDAVVAR
-178 LPNPPEAPEPTAEAA
+178 LPKPPEAEPAPAPGEATDA
-193 PEEEA
+193 T
-198 PVRLTILG
+198 VRLTILG

-244 GGRRYVVTDTAGI
+244 EGRRFVLTDTAGI
-257 RRRKAVGEALE
+257 RRRKAVGEAVE

-277 SMERAE
+277 SMERAD

-302 AGLVAERA
+302 AGVVAERA

-394 PGPIVDGRPLRLYY
+394 PAPIVDGRPLRLYY

-427 KVPEAYKRYLSNQLR
+427 KVPEAYKRYLANQLR
-442 ATFGLRVPIQ
+442 ETFGLRVPIQ

-464 MARKRP
+464 VARKRP

>member
-1 VDRDRARAPQ
+1 V
-11 GGAHLRPLVAILGR
+11 RPLVAILGR

-32 LFNRIAGRRLAL
+32 LFNRLAGRRLAL

-57 ADAEWQGRPLAL
+57 TDAEWQGRPLAL
-69 VDTGGFVPEQEA
+69 VDTGGFVPDEKS
-81 GLAAAVRA
+81 GLAAQVRA
-89 QAQLAAAEA
+89 QAELAAAEA
-98 DVLLLL
+98 DVLLMV
-104 VDGRAG
+104 VDGRSG
-110 PTAADESL
+110 PMAADESL

-136 DSPRAAESG
+136 DTPAIAETG
-145 TADFYRLGIQ
+145 TADFYRLGIPE
-155 DVFPVSAEHAL
+155 VFGVSAEHAL
-166 GIDALLDAVLAR
+166 GLGSLLDAVVAR
-178 LPNPPEAPEPTAEAA
+178 LPPPGEAAGEPPPEEP
-193 PEEEA
+193 P

-216 NALVHEERVVAS
+216 NAIVHEERVVSS

-244 GGRRYVVTDTAGI
+244 GGRRFVLTDTAGI
-257 RRRKAVGEALE
+257 RRRKAVGEGVE
-268 KISVLAALR
+268 KLGVLAALR
-277 SMERAE
+277 SMERAD

-323 QKDPRT
+323 EKDPRT

-343 VSYAPIVFV
+343 VAYAPIVFV
-352 SALTGSKVEKVLDL
+352 SALTGAKVEKVLDL

-384 KLLGQLVDAH
+384 RLLAEVVDAH
-394 PGPIVDGRPLRLYY
+394 PAPIVDGRPLRLYY

-415 PPAFAITTNRPE
+415 PPAFAVTTNRPE
-427 KVPEAYKRYLSNQLR
+427 KVPEAYKRYLSNRLR
-442 ATFGLRVPIQ
+442 ETFGLRVPVQ
-452 LFFREKPGKAKR
+452 LFFREKPGRAKR
-464 MARKRP
+464 VARKRP
-470 HARR
+470 RARR

>member
-1 VDRDRARAPQ
+1 M
-11 GGAHLRPLVAILGR
+11 
-25 PNVGKST
+25 GKST
-32 LFNRIAGRRLAL
+32 LFNRLAGRRLAL

-81 GLAAAVRA
+81 GLSAQVRA
-89 QAQLAAAEA
+89 QAELAAAEA

-110 PTAADESL
+110 PTAADAAL
-118 ARALRRT
+118 AHALRRT

-136 DSPRAAESG
+136 DSPAAADSG
-145 TADFYRLGIQ
+145 TGDFYRLGIQ

-166 GIDALLDAVLAR
+166 GMDALLDAVMAR
-178 LPNPPEAPEPTAEAA
+178 LPKPPEPPEPASEPA
-193 PEEEA
+193 PDAEA

-216 NALVHEERVVAS
+216 NALVHEERVVANA
-228 PEPGTT
+228 EPGTT

-244 GGRRYVVTDTAGI
+244 KGRRYVLTDTAGI

-277 SMERAE
+277 SMERAD

-290 GTEPGVDQDARL
+290 GTEPGVEQDARL

-323 QKDPRT
+323 QKDAKK
-329 EKRTREE
+329 EKKTREE

-352 SALTGSKVEKVLDL
+352 SALTGAKVEKVLDL
-366 AAELQDAFRLR
+366 AAGLQDSFRVR
-377 VPTPALN
+377 IPTPALN
-384 KLLGQLVDAH
+384 KLLAKMVDAH
-394 PGPIVDGRPLRLYY
+394 PAPIVDGRPLRLYY

-415 PPAFAITTNRPE
+415 PPAFALTTNRPE
-427 KVPEAYKRYLSNQLR
+427 KVPETYKRYLSNQLR
-442 ATFGLRVPIQ
+442 EEFGLRVPLQ

-464 MARKRP
+464 AARRRP

>member
-1 VDRDRARAPQ
+1 MK
-11 GGAHLRPLVAILGR
+11 PLIAILGR

-32 LFNRIAGRRLAL
+32 LFNRLAGRRLAL

-81 GLAAAVRA
+81 GLAAQVRA
-89 QAQLAAAEA
+89 QAELAAAEA

-110 PTAADESL
+110 PTAADAAL
-118 ARALRRT
+118 AHALRRT

-136 DSPRAAESG
+136 DSPAAADSG
-145 TADFYRLGIQ
+145 TGDFYRLGIQ

-166 GIDALLDAVLAR
+166 GMDALLDAVMAR
-178 LPNPPEAPEPTAEAA
+178 LPKPPEPPEPTDEPAA
-193 PEEEA
+193 DAEA

-216 NALVHEERVVAS
+216 NALVHEERVVAN
-228 PEPGTT
+228 PAPGTT

-244 GGRRYVVTDTAGI
+244 KGRSYVLTDTAGI

-277 SMERAE
+277 SMERAD

-290 GTEPGVDQDARL
+290 GTEPGVEQDARL

-323 QKDPRT
+323 QKDPKK
-329 EKRTREE
+329 EKKTREE

-352 SALTGSKVEKVLDL
+352 SALTGAKVEKVLDL
-366 AAELQDAFRLR
+366 AAGLQDSFRVR
-377 VPTPALN
+377 IPTPALN
-384 KLLGQLVDAH
+384 KLLAKMVDAH
-394 PGPIVDGRPLRLYY
+394 PAPIVDGRPLRLYY

-415 PPAFAITTNRPE
+415 PPAFALTTNRPE
-427 KVPEAYKRYLSNQLR
+427 KVPETYKRYLSNQLCEE
-442 ATFGLRVPIQ
+442 FGLRVPLQ

-464 MARKRP
+464 AARRRP

>member
-1 VDRDRARAPQ
+1 M
-11 GGAHLRPLVAILGR
+11 RPLVAILGR

-32 LFNRIAGRRLAL
+32 LFNRLAGRRLAL

-69 VDTGGFVPEQEA
+69 VDTGGFIPDEKS
-81 GLAAAVRA
+81 GLAAQVRA
-89 QAQLAAAEA
+89 QAELAAAEA
-98 DVLLLL
+98 DVLLMV
-104 VDGRAG
+104 VDGRSG
-110 PTAADESL
+110 PMAADESL

-136 DSPRAAESG
+136 DTPAIAETG
-145 TADFYRLGIQ
+145 TADFYRLGIPE
-155 DVFPVSAEHAL
+155 VFGVSAEHAL
-166 GIDALLDAVLAR
+166 GLGSLLDAVVAR
-178 LPNPPEAPEPTAEAA
+178 LPPPGEAAGEPPPEEP
-193 PEEEA
+193 P

-216 NALVHEERVVAS
+216 NAIVHEERVVSS

-244 GGRRYVVTDTAGI
+244 GGRRFVLTDTAGI
-257 RRRKAVGEALE
+257 RRRKAVGEGVE
-268 KISVLAALR
+268 KLGVLAALR
-277 SMERAE
+277 SMERAD

-323 QKDPRT
+323 EKDPRT

-343 VSYAPIVFV
+343 VAYAPIVFV
-352 SALTGSKVEKVLDL
+352 SALTGAKVEKVLDL
-366 AAELQDAFRLR
+366 AAELQDTFRLR
-377 VPTPALN
+377 IPTPALN
-384 KLLGQLVDAH
+384 RLLAEVVDAH
-394 PGPIVDGRPLRLYY
+394 PAPIVDGRPLRLYY

-415 PPAFAITTNRPE
+415 PPAFAVTTNRPE
-427 KVPEAYKRYLSNQLR
+427 KVPEAYKRYLSNRLR
-442 ATFGLRVPIQ
+442 ETFGLRVPVQ
-452 LFFREKPGKAKR
+452 LFFREKPGRAKR
-464 MARKRP
+464 VARKRP
-470 HARR
+470 RARR

>member
-1 VDRDRARAPQ
+1 MT
-11 GGAHLRPLVAILGR
+11 PLVAILGR

-57 ADAEWQGRPLAL
+57 ADAEWQGRKLAV
-69 VDTGGFVPEQEA
+69 VDTGGFVTEEA
-81 GLAAAVRA
+81 GGLAAQVRA
-89 QAQLAAAEA
+89 QAELAAAEA
-98 DVLLLL
+98 DVVLMV
-104 VDGRAG
+104 VDGRSG
-110 PTAADESL
+110 PTATDETL

-125 GKPLLLVVNKL
+125 GKPLLGVVNKL
-136 DSPRAAESG
+136 DSPAAAESG
-145 TADFYRLGIQ
+145 TGDFYRLGIQ
-155 DVFPVSAEHAL
+155 DLFPVSAEHAL
-166 GIDALLDAVLAR
+166 GMDALLDAVVAR
-178 LPNPPEAPEPTAEAA
+178 LPPPPEAAEAPEP
-193 PEEEA
+193 EENA

-216 NALVHEERVVAS
+216 NAIVHEERVVAS

-244 GGRRYVVTDTAGI
+244 QGRRFVLTDTAGI

-277 SMERAE
+277 SMERAD

-343 VSYAPIVFV
+343 VSYAPIIFV
-352 SALTGSKVEKVLDL
+352 SALTGSKVDKVLDL
-366 AAELQDAFRLR
+366 AAELQDAFRMR

-384 KLLGQLVDAH
+384 KLLARLVDAH
-394 PGPIVDGRPLRLYY
+394 PAPIVDGRPLRLYY

-415 PPAFAITTNRPE
+415 PPAFALTTNRPE
-427 KVPEAYKRYLSNQLR
+427 KVPEAYKRYISNQLR
-442 ATFGLRVPIQ
+442 EAFGLRVPLQ

-464 MARKRP
+464 AARKRP

>member
-1 VDRDRARAPQ
+1 M
-11 GGAHLRPLVAILGR
+11 RPLVAILGR

-69 VDTGGFVPEQEA
+69 VDTGGFIPENEG
-81 GLAAAVRA
+81 GLAAQVRA
-89 QAQLAAAEA
+89 QAELAADEA
-98 DVLLLL
+98 DVLLMI
-104 VDGRAG
+104 VDGRSG
-110 PTAADESL
+110 PTAADETL

-136 DSPRAAESG
+136 DSPAAAETG
-145 TADFYRLGIQ
+145 TADFFRLGIP
-155 DVFPVSAEHAL
+155 DVFPVSAEHSL
-166 GIDALLDAVLAR
+166 GVDAVLDAVLAR
-178 LPNPPEAPEPTAEAA
+178 LPAPAAADEATL
-193 PEEEA
+193 EEDA

-216 NALVHEERVVAS
+216 NALVHEERVVAN

-244 GGRRYVVTDTAGI
+244 AGRRFVLTDTAGI
-257 RRRKAVGEALE
+257 RRRKAVGEAVE
-268 KISVLAALR
+268 KLSVLAALR
-277 SMERAE
+277 SMERAD

-302 AGLVAERA
+302 AGLVTERA

-323 QKDPRT
+323 VKDPRT

-366 AAELQDAFRLR
+366 AAELQDAFRKR

-384 KLLGQLVDAH
+384 RLLGKLVDAH
-394 PGPIVDGRPLRLYY
+394 PAPIVDGRPLRLYY

-415 PPAFAITTNRPE
+415 PPAFAVTTNRPE
-427 KVPEAYKRYLSNQLR
+427 KVPEAYKRYLANQLR
-442 ATFGLRVPIQ
+442 DTFGLRVPIQ

-464 MARKRP
+464 VSRKRP